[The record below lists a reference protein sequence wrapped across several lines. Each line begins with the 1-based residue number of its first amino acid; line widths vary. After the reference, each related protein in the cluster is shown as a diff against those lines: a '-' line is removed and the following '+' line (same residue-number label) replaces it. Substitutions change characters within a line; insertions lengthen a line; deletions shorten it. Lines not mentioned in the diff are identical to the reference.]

1 MDIDKSDLS
10 SLSGSIVP
18 SSSFFDPNMAIMG
31 STWGAEHSTFSSVYI
46 EKEAVDLLT
55 RKWRTF
61 WGFTKSQNQLETVS
75 LKNRVMTDPPFWQ
88 NLTDS
93 TDFQKQDGSFETTL
107 FLKTQVGNSILND
120 ETGDFQFSKPLG
132 RKLA

>member
-31 STWGAEHSTFSSVYI
+31 STWGAEHSTFSSLYYI
-46 EKEAVDLLT
+46 EKEAVT

-61 WGFTKSQNQLETVS
+61 WGFTKSQNQLETVY
-75 LKNRVMTDPPFWQ
+75 LKNRVMPIPPF
-88 NLTDS
+88 
-93 TDFQKQDGSFETTL
+93 
-107 FLKTQVGNSILND
+107 
-120 ETGDFQFSKPLG
+120 
-132 RKLA
+132 

>member
-1 MDIDKSDLS
+1 MAFDCFEKIYGILCLFPLAQVWSSMDIDKSDLS

-31 STWGAEHSTFSSVYI
+31 STWGAEHSTFSSLYYI
-46 EKEAVDLLT
+46 EKEAVT

-61 WGFTKSQNQLETVS
+61 WGFTKSQNQLETVY
-75 LKNRVMTDPPFWQ
+75 LKNRVMTGPPFWQ

-93 TDFQKQDGSFETTL
+93 TDFQKQDGSLGTTL
-107 FLKTQVGNSILND
+107 FL
-120 ETGDFQFSKPLG
+120 
-132 RKLA
+132 